1 MHSPVHPLTELF
13 QQLGLGSSGR
23 EIEEFI
29 RSHAPLAGDIALP
42 DACFWNASQS
52 SFLREALI
60 ADDDWCEIIDAL
72 DASLRSTPPV
82 LH

>member
-29 RSHAPLAGDIALP
+29 RSHAPLAGHIALP
-42 DACFWNASQS
+42 DACFWNA
-52 SFLREALI
+52 
-60 ADDDWCEIIDAL
+60 
-72 DASLRSTPPV
+72 
-82 LH
+82 

>member
-13 QQLGLGSSGR
+13 KQLGLGSSTQ

-29 RSHAPLAGDIALP
+29 HSHAPLADDVALYN
-42 DACFWNASQS
+42 ASFWNPAQAE
-52 SFLREALI
+52 FLREALD

-72 DASLRSTPPV
+72 DASLRARQST